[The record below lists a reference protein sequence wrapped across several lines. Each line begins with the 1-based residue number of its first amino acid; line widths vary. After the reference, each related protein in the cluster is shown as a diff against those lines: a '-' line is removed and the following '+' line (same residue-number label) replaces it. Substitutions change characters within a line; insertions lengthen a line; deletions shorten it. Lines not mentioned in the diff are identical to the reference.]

1 MRQAFWT
8 LASWGLASCPI
19 STSVNASTSEEPI
32 STAITE
38 STVQWLLHR
47 RMTAQQ
53 QNALVSKGR
62 SSDAKSPD
70 LRPERIH
77 PTDR

>member
-19 STSVNASTSEEPI
+19 STSVNASACEEPI

-38 STVQWLLHR
+38 TFYVPLRQTTPDATVAELTVRNLSCP
-47 RMTAQQ
+47 AEG
-53 QNALVSKGR
+53 L
-62 SSDAKSPD
+62 D
-70 LRPERIH
+70 LAEIMFPLSN
-77 PTDR
+77 